1 MSLMWKLLATTLLL
15 SSLANASTTT
25 KSIEEYL
32 ENEFVD
38 NPKISDLDAKVIS
51 EKPLKQLIGW
61 KSYIVN
67 IHAIL
72 KGKSKREI
80 NQKMILFSNGQVIS
94 QELVDIKNG
103 KRFTTMVTPDFQ
115 KKYYKKENLIYG
127 HADAKHRV
135 AIFSDPL
142 CPFCKEFAPQAL
154 SYMKK
159 YPKTFAVYYYH
170 LPLVRIHPASAII
183 VRAAVVAKHQ
193 GVRDIDINMYKMK
206 ISSHEKNVKKIL
218 HEFNR
223 VTGAKVTEKEL
234 SSPYVEETLKA
245 DNSIAENMMV
255 RGTPTVYFDGK
266 KDNSRKRYRSYK

>member
-15 SSLANASTTT
+15 SSFAHAGTTREN
-25 KSIEEYL
+25 IEEYL
-32 ENEFVD
+32 ENKFVD

-51 EKPLKQLIGW
+51 VKPLKQLQGW

-67 IHAIL
+67 IHAVL
-72 KGKSKREI
+72 KGKSKKEI

-103 KRFTTMVTPDFQ
+103 KRFTTMVAPDFQ
-115 KKYYKKENLIYG
+115 KKYYRKENLIYG

-142 CPFCKEFAPQAL
+142 CPFCKEFAPVAL
-154 SYMKK
+154 PYMKK
-159 YPKTFAVYYYH
+159 YPETFAVYYYH
-170 LPLVRIHPASAII
+170 LPLLRLHPASKTV
-183 VRAAVVAKHQ
+183 VRAAVVAEHQ
-193 GVRDIDINMYKMK
+193 GVKDVIINMYKMK
-206 ISSHEKNVKKIL
+206 ISSREKNVKKIL

-234 SSPYVEETLKA
+234 TSPYVEETLKA

-266 KDNSRKRYRSYK
+266 KDNSRKLYRSYK